1 MNIFLLYPSLLL
13 CDDAYGHYI
22 PVLYSDL
29 VNYATFFE
37 KKNWIKKNFKKNA
50 KFE

>member
-1 MNIFLLYPSLLL
+1 MREAFPLNKYIFLLYPSLLL

-37 KKNWIKKNFKKNA
+37 KKTG
-50 KFE
+50 

>member
-29 VNYATFFE
+29 VNYATFL
-37 KKNWIKKNFKKNA
+37 KKKLDKK
-50 KFE
+50 KF